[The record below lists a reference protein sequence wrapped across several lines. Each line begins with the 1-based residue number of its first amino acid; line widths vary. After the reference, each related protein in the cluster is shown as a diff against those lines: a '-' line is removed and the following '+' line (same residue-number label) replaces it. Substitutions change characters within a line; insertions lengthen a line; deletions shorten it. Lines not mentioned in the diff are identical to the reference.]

1 MLRIEGI
8 QVYYGDLQALHG
20 VSLEVQEAQ
29 LVAIVGANGAGK
41 STLLMTISGILRPRE
56 GSISFMGERLSGL
69 PPHRVVDMG
78 IVQVPE
84 GRQLFPSMTVRDNL
98 DMGSNLSRARRKRAQ
113 TLEWVYNLFPILKE
127 REKQPAGTLS
137 GGEQQMLAIARGLMA
152 LPKLLLLDEPSLGLA
167 PLLVAEIFNIVKE
180 INQGGTSII
189 LVEQNVFHALKMSH
203 RAYILEN
210 GRIVLAGSGD
220 ELLSHEHTKRAYLGM

>member
-20 VSLEVQEAQ
+20 VSLGVQEAQ

-69 PPHRVVDMG
+69 APHRVVDMG

-98 DMGSNLSRARRKRAQ
+98 DMGSNLSRAREKRAQ
-113 TLEWVYNLFPILKE
+113 TLEWVYTLFPILKE

-137 GGEQQMLAIARGLMA
+137 GGEQQMLAIGRGLMA
-152 LPKLLLLDEPSLGLA
+152 LPRLLLLDEPSLGLA

-180 INQGGTSII
+180 INRGGTSII

-210 GRIVLAGSGD
+210 GRIVLAGSGE
-220 ELLSHEHTKRAYLGM
+220 ELLSHEHTKRAYLGL